1 LETELPVILV
11 KPLARLSL
19 YKTHTVQS
27 KPKSVLFLSKG
38 RTNLTLGM
46 NQDGFSQPEQE
57 IHFTCTV
64 DNKMSET
71 DVKRVKLQIVQNFE
85 VSNKPLSRQAATT
98 VKDDGNVYR

>member
-38 RTNLTLGM
+38 RTNLTLAM

-57 IHFTCTV
+57 MHFTCTV